1 MCDVRRW
8 IVVTGV
14 VGLLATATRA
24 SDDAVKLRPFLEA
37 HCVTCH
43 DADSKEGGLDLTE
56 AADWT
61 KPEQM
66 ARWVRVHDRVAKGEM
81 PPGKRKPDAVETKQF
96 LAALTQG
103 LTQAHAAQKGTV
115 LRRLNRLEYENTL
128 HDLLGIHV
136 PLADLL
142 PEDGKC
148 QGFDTV
154 GAALDLSSAQ
164 LQKYLEAADIALTAA
179 TQKGPR
185 PTKTTTTHRLDEG
198 RNDNTVGQWWHKTAD
213 GAVVVFNEGK
223 FPAISFETMRIVHD
237 GRYRLRLKGY
247 AYQSQQPITFG
258 LYVTSR
264 GRDAKFQWHGY
275 YALPPG
281 EPTTLEMVVDLHKN
295 ERIRLMPLLRDADAG
310 TPNPHRKVDPA
321 QFPGPGLAIVSL
333 EVEGP
338 LLEQWPS
345 RGHRLLWGDLPVAM
359 PKFTPKGAAK
369 ANAAVGIIESTSPK
383 ADAEKLLKTFV
394 PAAFRRPVPD
404 ERIKPYIQLAH
415 AELDQGA
422 GFEQAMRTAYKAVL
436 CSPYFLYLVE
446 PPGRLDGYAVASR
459 LSYFLW
465 RSAPDAELLAA
476 AQRGDLQRPDGLRHQ
491 TERLLRDPKSQRFV
505 QDFLG
510 LWLNLR
516 DIEFTIPDAKLY
528 PEFDNAL
535 LHAMVGETEQFFT
548 RMLHENRPLTDFLH
562 ADWTMLNER
571 LAKHYGIP
579 GVVGPE
585 FREVQLPPNAHR
597 GGLLTQASILKVS
610 ANGTTTSPVTRGA
623 WVLERLLG
631 EPPPPPPPGIPGVEP
646 DIRGATTIREQLD
659 KHRKIATCAACHKV
673 IDPPGF
679 ALEAYDVIGG
689 WRDRYRAVFTP
700 GSKAETIRI
709 GNRQVAL
716 GPKVDAS
723 GVLADGRKF
732 NGPDEFKQLLLAE
745 PDRFAKALTEKLA
758 TFGTGREMGFSDR
771 PAIAAIVQANAQKRR
786 GFRDLLHELIQS
798 ELFLTK

>member
-1 MCDVRRW
+1 MDRLHRLLSL
-8 IVVTGV
+8 VVVAG
-14 VGLLATATRA
+14 GMIPSAHSA
-24 SDDAVKLRPFLEA
+24 DDAMAWRSFIDH
-37 HCVTCH
+37 HCVSCH
-43 DADSKEGGLDLTE
+43 DSETKKSGLDLTQ
-56 AADWT
+56 AADLSQ
-61 KPEQM
+61 PEQM

-81 PPGKRKPDAVETKQF
+81 PPGKRKPDADDTQRF
-96 LAALTQG
+96 LSQVSQA

-128 HDLLGIHV
+128 HDMLEIRI

-142 PEDGKC
+142 PEDGKSH
-148 QGFDTV
+148 GFDTV

-164 LQKYLEAADIALTAA
+164 LQKYMEVADIALTAA

-185 PTKTTTTHRLDEG
+185 PTTNRTSHRLDEE
-198 RNDNTVGQWWHKTAD
+198 RNEKLIGQWWHKTND

-223 FPAISFETMRIVHD
+223 FPAIAFESMRVLHD

-247 AYQSQQPITFG
+247 AYQSKQPITFG
-258 LYVTSR
+258 LYVASR
-264 GRDAKFQWHGY
+264 GRDTKFQLHDY

-281 EPTTLEMVVDLHKN
+281 EPTTLETVVDIGRN

-310 TPNPHRKVDPA
+310 TPNPFRKVDPA
-321 QFPGPGLAIVSL
+321 KFPGAGLAILSL

-338 LLEQWPS
+338 LLDEWPG
-345 RGHRLLWGDLPVAM
+345 RGHKLLWGDLPIGL
-359 PKFTPKGAAK
+359 PKFTPKGAGK
-369 ANAAVGIIESTSPK
+369 ANVAVGTIQSKNPK

-394 PAAFRRPVPD
+394 PVAFRRPVPT
-404 ERIKPYIQLAH
+404 ERVLPYIRLAH
-415 AELDQGA
+415 AELDSGA
-422 GFEQAMRTAYKAVL
+422 DFEQAMRTAYKAVL
-436 CSPYFLYLVE
+436 CSPHFLYLVE
-446 PPGRLDGYAVASR
+446 HPGKLDDYAVASR

-476 AQRGDLQRPDGLRHQ
+476 ARRGDLAKPDGLRQQ

-505 QDFLG
+505 KDFLG
-510 LWLNLR
+510 QWLNLR
-516 DIEFTIPDAKLY
+516 DIEFTIPDQKLY
-528 PEFDNAL
+528 PDYDSTL

-548 RMLHENRPLTDFLH
+548 KILHENRPLTDFLH
-562 ADWTMLNER
+562 SDWTMLNER

-585 FREVQLPPNAHR
+585 FREVKLPANSHR
-597 GGLLTQASILKVS
+597 GGLLSQASILKVS

-623 WVLERLLG
+623 WVLERILG

-646 DIRGATTIREQLD
+646 DIRGATTIREQLE
-659 KHRKIATCAACHKV
+659 KHRTIATCAACHKV

-689 WRDRYRAVFTP
+689 YRDRYRAVFTP

-709 GNRQVAL
+709 SNRQVAL

-723 GVLADGRKF
+723 GELADGRKF
-732 NGPDEFKQLLLAE
+732 NGPDDFKKLLLNE
-745 PDRFAKALTEKLA
+745 PDRFAKALAAKLA
-758 TFGTGREMGFSDR
+758 TFATGREIGFSDR
-771 PAIAAIVQANAQKRR
+771 PIIADIVHTNAQSKR
-786 GFRDLLHELIQS
+786 GFRDLIHALIHS